1 MALGDLTFQPVTIR
15 RASYSATGGERT
27 PTWVEVAGSMAIQ
40 PMSAKTKTDHGLDQS
55 DSAYA
60 LYSES
65 DPAVRVRDQI
75 VWSGR
80 TLIVLGKAM
89 DQAGLGRLFKVAAR
103 EID

>member
-15 RASYSATGGERT
+15 RASYSSTGGERT
-27 PTWVEVAGSMAIQ
+27 PTWVEVAGSMAVQ
-40 PMSAKTKTDHGLDQS
+40 PMSVKAKIDHGLDQG
-55 DSAYA
+55 DTAYV
-60 LYSES
+60 LFSQTNPS
-65 DPAVRVRDQI
+65 VRKRDQVI
-75 VWSGR
+75 WQGQ